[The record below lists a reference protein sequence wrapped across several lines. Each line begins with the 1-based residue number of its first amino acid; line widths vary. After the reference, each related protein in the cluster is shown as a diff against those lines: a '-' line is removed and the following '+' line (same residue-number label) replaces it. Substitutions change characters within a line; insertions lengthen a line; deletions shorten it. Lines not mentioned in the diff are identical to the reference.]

1 MNRFAE
7 NLRILRKSKG
17 MSQEDLAKI
26 FGYSNGAVV
35 SNWERGKN
43 TPSLDDILTISEFF
57 NVELS
62 DLVSTELDK
71 ENLEDYISGDVQEP
85 NHPYLGPHMHL
96 ALRVAVL
103 EEFIK
108 SKFPDFKPMGEE

>member
-1 MNRFAE
+1 MNQFAK
-7 NLRILRKSKG
+7 NLRFLRKSKG
-17 MSQEDLAKI
+17 MSQADLSEILKTTGGSI
-26 FGYSNGAVV
+26 
-35 SNWERGKN
+35 SNWETGKA
-43 TPSLDDILTISEFF
+43 TPSLDDILVISEFF